1 MSACQKDRWA
11 AKAEQRAVWAQAAE
25 ERAAQILAGQ
35 ADRDWAFLS
44 QPGHIPARAR
54 EIAQADRAFALQ
66 AKAAEHRAK
75 AAELSRM
82 AATDKGDAE
91 RARQA
96 LRDAL
101 TLAPGQ
107 PVVSAHYGAAT
118 VVKVNAKSVRIRLPS
133 GFETTQDKSYLRAA
147 R

>member
-1 MSACQKDRWA
+1 MSGGQKDRWA
-11 AKAEQRAVWAQAAE
+11 AKAERRTAWAQAAE
-25 ERAAQILAGQ
+25 DQAAQILAGQ
-35 ADRDWAFLS
+35 AGRDWAFLS

-54 EIAQADRAFALQ
+54 DIAQANRAFALQ

-91 RARQA
+91 RVRQA

-101 TLAPGQ
+101 TLEPGQ
-107 PVVSAHYGAAT
+107 QVVSVHYGAAT

-133 GFETTQDKSYLRAA
+133 GFETTQDKSYVRAA